1 MMSPARPLLRGSCP
15 PCGPWAPHTAHLP
28 SPSTQDRATA
38 LPSLLVAGQ
47 SSVGEERRHL
57 GGGWAG
63 QSRPPALSA
72 HLPPGF
78 SGALGAERRPQDPH
92 THPLTLQLS

>member
-1 MMSPARPLLRGSCP
+1 MMSPARPLLRASCP

-38 LPSLLVAGQ
+38 LPPLLVPGQ
-47 SSVGEERRHL
+47 SSVGEGRRHL
-57 GGGWAG
+57 GGGWAR
-63 QSRPPALSA
+63 QSRRS